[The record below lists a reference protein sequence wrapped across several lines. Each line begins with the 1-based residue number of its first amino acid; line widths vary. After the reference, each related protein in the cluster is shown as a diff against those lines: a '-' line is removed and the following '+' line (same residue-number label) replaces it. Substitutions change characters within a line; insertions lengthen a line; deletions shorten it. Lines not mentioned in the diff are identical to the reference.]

1 MKGEVVNNSYSTPP
15 FLLDFMKVRH
25 IILLLIATFALHF
38 TVQAQSSTISGRV
51 VDDQSLEG
59 VAGAVIEIANVKSP
73 ENKRYYTTEYGGYFR
88 IINVAAG
95 DYTGVI
101 TFVGYA
107 DKSFTFTSLGLPKNI
122 GEIKISV
129 SAIGIETV
137 VKTAV
142 STRTVIM
149 GDTLR
154 YNADAFKVAVDAEV
168 EALLRKMPGITI
180 SDGKVE
186 AHGEVVK
193 QIYVDG
199 NEFFGSNITQVLQSI
214 PAQAVE
220 HIEVY
225 NRLSEAAQVTGV
237 DDGEGGKVINIIT
250 RRSINKSRFGKVHV
264 GYGYEPSANRA
275 VTANHKYTAGGSLNI
290 FNEDT
295 RLTIMGLVNNLNKQ
309 NLSDDEMSIK
319 SSSSGSSG
327 SQQFSVNNQSGV
339 ASAEIFALNYTDRWG
354 RRRRAKFEGSLFY
367 NHLNAK
373 NQFTID
379 RWYDPAVGK
388 RDTVH
393 YDQFANPN
401 NHTLKF
407 RGRLEWKVAKRQ
419 RLILIPTINYTPNSS
434 INRVDTTSLR
444 WGESGY
450 RWMPS
455 GNEGWSE
462 NHYKNLY
469 AQYSYKFMRQGRS
482 LLIVGS
488 ASNSYSDSDRDYY
501 SNGAGKTNKTSP
513 DKATIAYTYTRKL
526 TESNTTTY
534 RFQPTFRERL
544 GRYSTLN
551 LTYRLQAQIRTRD
564 LMSYSTDAD
573 YAIDTSRLNRRSS
586 SSFEGMFLY
595 HQAGVGYRYGKRR
608 NWFSVSA
615 MYQHSRLSN
624 SNLWTGEKNVRAYN
638 DFVYNA
644 TLQWNFD
651 EKNALRVSATSEI
664 KAPSLWQML
673 DIYDVSNSQYLS
685 LGNPEL
691 RPYTEHN
698 YFVRYTNLSSQRGT
712 TFMIMAKATLM
723 PDYIGTSIVYSPET
737 IEIDGKKYNP
747 VQISQPLNLDG
758 HRSFEGRTSI
768 GFPISFISS
777 NLNIALGATYSNIPI
792 QLNYQDQLM
801 SNITAYTD
809 WTLGSNISE
818 NVDFTLRWR
827 GSYSNNKAGRD
838 VLNNE
843 FFTQRATANMKFV
856 LPLGFTIT
864 TSGVFTQYIGITN
877 NYRDSFTLWNA
888 SIGKKVFRKLGEVEL
903 CVNDIFN
910 QNTSFSRGVWAGYSQ
925 VRYNSTMGR
934 YFLVKFTY
942 NIRAF
947 TSSLKPSKIAKSTF
961 VPRSFFDTVERRLN
975 SLKF

>member
-1 MKGEVVNNSYSTPP
+1 M
-15 FLLDFMKVRH
+15 
-25 IILLLIATFALHF
+25 LLLSVALCF
-38 TVQAQSSTISGRV
+38 TAMAQSGAHISGRV
-51 VDDQSLEG
+51 VDGDTLEG
-59 VAGAVIEIANVKSP
+59 VAGAVIEVNAVKTPSQ
-73 ENKRYYTTEYGGYFR
+73 KRYYTTEYGGYFR
-88 IINVAAG
+88 IPNVAQG
-95 DYTGVI
+95 DYDAVV
-101 TFVGYA
+101 TFIGYA
-107 DKSFTFTSLGLPKNI
+107 NKKFSFRSEGLPKSI
-122 GEIKISV
+122 GDITITV

-142 STRTVIM
+142 STRTMIM

-180 SDGKVE
+180 TDGRVE

-199 NEFFGSNITQVLQSI
+199 NEFFGSNIQQVLQSI

-225 NRLSEAAQVTGV
+225 NRLSEAAQITGV

-250 RRSINKSRFGKVHV
+250 HRSINRSCFGKVHA
-264 GYGYEPSANRA
+264 GYGYEPDANRA
-275 VTANHKYTAGGSLNI
+275 VTANHKYTAGGSVNI
-290 FNEDT
+290 FNDDSRVT
-295 RLTIMGLVNNLNKQ
+295 VMGLVNNLNKQ

-319 SSSSGSSG
+319 SSANRNTGSR
-327 SQQFSVNNQSGV
+327 QFSVNNQSGI

-354 RRRRAKFEGSLFY
+354 RRRRANFEGSLFY

-373 NQFTID
+373 NSFTVD
-379 RWYDPAVGK
+379 RWYDPAVSK
-388 RDTVH
+388 KDTIH

-401 NHTLKF
+401 NRTFKF

-419 RLILIPTINYTPNSS
+419 RLVLIPTLNYYPNSS
-434 INRVDTTSLR
+434 INRTDTTSLR

-455 GNEGWSE
+455 GNDGWS
-462 NHYKNLY
+462 KSFSQGLY

-482 LLIVGS
+482 LLLV
-488 ASNSYSDSDRDYY
+488 ASVSNNNSDSDRDYY
-501 SNGAGKTNKTSP
+501 SNGAGKTNKKDP
-513 DKATIAYTYTRKL
+513 DKATVAYTYTRKT

-534 RFQPTFRERL
+534 RLQPTFRERL
-544 GRYSTLN
+544 GRHSTLN
-551 LTYRLQAQIRTRD
+551 MTYRLQAQIRTRD
-564 LMSYSTDAD
+564 LFSYATDAD
-573 YAIDTSRLNRRSS
+573 YLIDTNRINRRSS
-586 SSFEGMFLY
+586 SSFDGMFVY
-595 HQAGVGYRYGKRR
+595 HQAGAGYRYGKNR

-624 SNLWTGEKNVRAYN
+624 HNRWTGDRVLKTYDN
-638 DFVYNA
+638 FVYNA
-644 TLQWNFD
+644 TLQWAFNTQ
-651 EKNALRVSATSEI
+651 NTLRVSANAEV

-673 DIYDVSNSQYLS
+673 DVYDVSNSQYLT
-685 LGNPEL
+685 LGNPDL

-698 YFVRYTNLSSQRGT
+698 YFARYTNLSTRRGT

-723 PDYIGTSIVYSPET
+723 PNYIGTSIDYSPET

-747 VQISQPLNLDG
+747 IQLSKPVNLDG
-758 HRSFEGRTSI
+758 YRSFEGRTSI

-792 QLNYQDQLM
+792 CINGENQLM
-801 SNITAYTD
+801 DNLTAYTD

-827 GSYSNNKAGRD
+827 GSYSDNKTGKD
-838 VLNNE
+838 VLDNE
-843 FFTQRATANMKFV
+843 FFTHRATANMKFV

-864 TSGVFTQYIGITN
+864 TSGVFTQYLGITN

-888 SIGKKVFRKLGEVEL
+888 AVGKKVLRNLGEVEL
-903 CVNDIFN
+903 CVNDILN

-925 VRYNSTMGR
+925 IRYNSTMGR

-942 NIRAF
+942 NIRSFPTGAKR
-947 TSSLKPSKIAKSTF
+947 LKVKNPTGVS
-961 VPRSFFDTVERRLN
+961 VNFFDRIERRLRDMN
-975 SLKF
+975 L